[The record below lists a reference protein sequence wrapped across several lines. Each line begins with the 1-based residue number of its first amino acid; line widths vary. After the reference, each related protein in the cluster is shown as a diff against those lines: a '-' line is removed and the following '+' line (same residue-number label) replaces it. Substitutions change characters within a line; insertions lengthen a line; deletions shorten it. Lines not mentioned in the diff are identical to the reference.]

1 MLSIAGAQQCTENF
15 KDTVTTGGSGK
26 GKSVE
31 IETRLIPSMRFTC
44 SGTIVGFT
52 VAGEPTKKGAQDP
65 KIQVWREIE
74 AKCGSYRRPAPE
86 IVINMTTC
94 SSLAQLESKASPQVF
109 HCILDKL
116 SRVPVQYGDVLGIEL
131 PPISDAHFELYF
143 TGSPGSVNYV
153 FRDQQQPPSVVDTAN
168 KLSVVE
174 EHPQIKLDII
184 SGIDI
189 VTIGA
194 LAC

>member
-74 AKCGSYRRPAPE
+74 AKCGSYRRPVPE

-94 SSLAQLESKASPQVF
+94 SSLAQFESKASPQVF
-109 HCILDKL
+109 HCTLNKS

-174 EHPQIKLDII
+174 ECPQIKLDII

>member
-1 MLSIAGAQQCTENF
+1 MLSIAGAQQCTDNF
-15 KDTVTTGGSGK
+15 KDTVTTGGSRK
-26 GKSVE
+26 GKSAE

-74 AKCGSYRRPAPE
+74 AKCGSYRRPVPE

-109 HCILDKL
+109 HCTLNKS

-143 TGSPGSVNYV
+143 TGNPGSVNYI
-153 FRDQQQPPSVVDTAN
+153 FQQQLPSVVDTAN

-174 EHPQIKLDII
+174 ECPQIKLDII
-184 SGIDI
+184 SGIYI
-189 VTIGA
+189 AIGA